1 MNDQITKHK
10 VDLILWALDLS
21 QLPEHPATQE
31 LKALQLSA
39 TQRLI
44 LRERELK
51 VREEYMQ
58 MKERIK
64 IIEEDYPNLL
74 K

>member
-1 MNDQITKHK
+1 MNQNEHK
-10 VDLILWALDLS
+10 LDLILWALDLS
-21 QLPEHPATQE
+21 QLPEHPATKE
-31 LKALQLSA
+31 LKALQFSA

-44 LRERELK
+44 QHERDSK
-51 VREEYMQ
+51 VQEEYMQ